1 MRRPWCRVIEV
12 EKQILEEI
20 SNIGSGRDIICGE
33 REALWRLPR
42 ASIADEASQMN
53 LFICMVITD

>member
-20 SNIGSGRDIICGE
+20 SNIGSGRDLICGE
-33 REALWRLPR
+33 REVMETTKSEHR
-42 ASIADEASQMN
+42 
-53 LFICMVITD
+53 

>member
-20 SNIGSGRDIICGE
+20 SNIGSGRDLIRTRGFME
-33 REALWRLPR
+33 TTKSEHR
-42 ASIADEASQMN
+42 
-53 LFICMVITD
+53 